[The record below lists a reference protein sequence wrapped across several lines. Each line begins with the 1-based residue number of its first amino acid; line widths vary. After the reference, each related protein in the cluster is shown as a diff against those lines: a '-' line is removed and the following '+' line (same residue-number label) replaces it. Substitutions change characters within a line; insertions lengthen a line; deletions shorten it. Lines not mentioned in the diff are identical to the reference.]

1 MDKNLGKYL
10 AKGTYIFL
18 LVMTLGI
25 NGLLLFQKQVLSNQ
39 VIGLLNILGI
49 MGAIFYFVYFG
60 LIKNKQHKV
69 INQIT
74 SQIEKNESL
83 SAKLNDIFKSTYQT
97 IFETNQIVN
106 ELQAEVPEIKDTL
119 IQVFEND
126 AMQISEVENSTISI
140 VQLSQKIN
148 DISSG
153 IDDVNSITG
162 FTKEVCHN
170 THEVLQSLLLKTK
183 ESVTMSQQIKMKIE
197 EMNEKNREVIKVVK
211 GIKTINDQ
219 INILSL
225 NAAIEAARAGVAGK
239 GFAVVADEIRK
250 LAFQT
255 QDTSQYIEEVIA
267 AAQSE
272 VDGAYR
278 LVNNTD
284 EIFLQQENLVQN
296 TGMAFEKVM
305 SHMEQIVQTVDT
317 VSQSITSINDYK
329 DSATISIST
338 IAASLM
344 ARDSYE
350 EELQLKWDNH
360 AEAIQILL
368 ASAKCM
374 KEHYEQIDIGGDK

>member
-1 MDKNLGKYL
+1 
-10 AKGTYIFL
+10 
-18 LVMTLGI
+18 
-25 NGLLLFQKQVLSNQ
+25 
-39 VIGLLNILGI
+39 

-250 LAFQT
+250 LAF
-255 QDTSQYIEEVIA
+255 
-267 AAQSE
+267 
-272 VDGAYR
+272 
-278 LVNNTD
+278 
-284 EIFLQQENLVQN
+284 
-296 TGMAFEKVM
+296 
-305 SHMEQIVQTVDT
+305 
-317 VSQSITSINDYK
+317 
-329 DSATISIST
+329 
-338 IAASLM
+338 
-344 ARDSYE
+344 
-350 EELQLKWDNH
+350 
-360 AEAIQILL
+360 
-368 ASAKCM
+368 
-374 KEHYEQIDIGGDK
+374 